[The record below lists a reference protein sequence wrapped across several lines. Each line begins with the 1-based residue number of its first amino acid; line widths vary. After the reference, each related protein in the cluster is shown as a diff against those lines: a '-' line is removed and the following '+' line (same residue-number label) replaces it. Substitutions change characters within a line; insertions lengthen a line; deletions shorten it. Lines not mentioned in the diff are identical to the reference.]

1 MLTLVF
7 VCATSLWQLQSA
19 PPDVPK
25 DHWAFPTV
33 DALFKEGL
41 LKGYPSGKQ
50 PPLKLDK
57 SIKQDL
63 KQAAKVLAG
72 WKAEGLL
79 VGYPDNHGHRRP
91 ASNYEIAVGVYAVW
105 SNTKE
110 LMKDQKSPVDLRKW
124 AHGQLPAM
132 SKIVSVFE
140 PELTKLGA
148 NPIQMIAALNDLND
162 SPLRQF
168 HGERR

>member
-1 MLTLVF
+1 MLNF
-7 VCATSLWQLQSA
+7 ATVVSA
-19 PPDVPK
+19 ILFAQAPADVPK
-25 DHWAFPTV
+25 DQWAFPAV

-50 PPLKLDK
+50 QPLKLDK

-72 WKAEGLL
+72 WKAESLL

-91 ASNYEIAVGVYAVW
+91 ASNYELAVAVHAVW
-105 SNTKE
+105 FNTKE
-110 LMKDQKSPVDLRKW
+110 LMKDQKSPVELRKW
-124 AHGQLPAM
+124 AHGQLPTM
-132 SKIVSVFE
+132 SKIVSMFE
-140 PELTKLGA
+140 SELNKLGA
-148 NPIQMIAALNDLND
+148 NPVEMIAVLNDLND

-168 HGERR
+168 QGERR